1 MADVVDL
8 VDRHADCAICCV
20 CARANA
26 GGAAATATTRQ
37 VGSSSF
43 HLRARAEGSL
53 LCKAAAAPP
62 PKKARVIKRKVASSD
77 EEASGGGSSDDASEL
92 DLEVEPRRRRWK
104 KYKAAVSYDDG
115 DDDDDDD
122 APRKKKKPVPAKTP
136 STTLKSTKG
145 TQVSYTA
152 AAGTEGITGK
162 MTKKAID
169 AQKKALKEQ
178 QTFTVAPSKEG
189 ESPVVVPMTHPA
201 AQKLDKL
208 GVSQLK
214 DLLRVRP
221 TPLANALELT
231 DGMAA
236 GQQNAR
242 FWHQARAAPALPRRR
257 DQRRAAA
264 VPRVRQRP
272 PAL

>member
-115 DDDDDDD
+115 DDDDD